1 MNLFNLGCG
10 TGVLHHVDCYQRPS
24 GVAPHYSL
32 EDTMEWFNAT
42 LCPKKFFGCDDG
54 NTDDTDS
61 DLEDVID
68 AIEAAIK
75 TSIAI

>member
-1 MNLFNLGCG
+1 
-10 TGVLHHVDCYQRPS
+10 
-24 GVAPHYSL
+24 
-32 EDTMEWFNAT
+32 MEWFNAT